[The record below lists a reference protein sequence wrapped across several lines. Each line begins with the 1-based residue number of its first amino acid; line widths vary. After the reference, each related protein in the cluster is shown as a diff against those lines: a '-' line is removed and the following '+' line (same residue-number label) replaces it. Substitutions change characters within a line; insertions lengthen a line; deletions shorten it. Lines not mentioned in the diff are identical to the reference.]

1 MEPIAAPG
9 WRVWTAPA
17 TMMVCSWLSYVDRQ
31 ILATLSVVIL
41 ADTGLS
47 TERYTEVVSAFSIA
61 YMLGNPVWGSLLD
74 YVGLRKGMLAAVGIW
89 SLASMSHA
97 WVGHGTAAFLGF
109 AAARALLG
117 FGEGATF
124 PGGFRTA
131 MDSLPPNRQARGIAI
146 SYSGGSLGA
155 IVTPFLVIP
164 IAARFGWRSAF
175 LVTGA
180 LGLCWLALWARI
192 ARPPFLPLPRRKPA
206 KIVWP
211 NFFERRFWALVCGY
225 SLGAIA
231 LGPILY
237 LSSLYLNRVFGVSQD
252 NLKYY
257 LWVPPAGWEVGY
269 FFWGWAADRYASG
282 QERPAGMFVLLT
294 SLGLPLAAVTWLT
307 SPALVVSVFFWSM
320 FVAAGFIVISLRA
333 AARAYPAGQTSMVAG
348 LGAGTWSALVA
359 VLLPPLGRWF
369 DQQRYAETFVFVT
382 LIPVAGTALWLWLT
396 RPDASADSARDTAGA
411 SRKLSR
417 TAKLRKPRA

>member
-1 MEPIAAPG
+1 MWAASI
-9 WRVWTAPA
+9 V
-17 TMMVCSWLSYVDRQ
+17 MMVCSWLSYVDRQ

-61 YMLGNPVWGSLLD
+61 YMIGNPLWGSLLD
-74 YVGLRKGMLAAVGIW
+74 YVGLRTGMLVAVAIW
-89 SLASMSHA
+89 SVASLSHSF
-97 WVGHGTAAFLGF
+97 VGQGTAAFLGL
-109 AAARALLG
+109 AAARGLLG

-131 MDSLPPNRQARGIAI
+131 MDSLPPGRQSRGIAI

-164 IAARFGWRSAF
+164 IAARFGWRTAF
-175 LVTGA
+175 LVTGT
-180 LGLCWLALWARI
+180 LGFVWLALWAKV
-192 ARPPFLPLPRRKPA
+192 ARPPYLCLPERKPV
-206 KIVWP
+206 KIIWP
-211 NFFERRFWALVCGY
+211 NFLERRFWALVCGY
-225 SLGAIA
+225 SLGAFA

-269 FFWGWAADRYASG
+269 FFWGWAADKAMARYASG
-282 QERPAGMFVLLT
+282 KNRPAGMFMLLT
-294 SLGLPLAAVTWLT
+294 ILQLPLAVVTWIT
-307 SPALVVSVFFWSM
+307 SPAAVMIVFFWSM
-320 FVAAGFIVISLRA
+320 FVAAGFIVVALRA
-333 AARAYPAGQTSMVAG
+333 ASRAYPAAQSSMVAG

-359 VLLPPLGRWF
+359 MLLPLLGRWF
-369 DQQRYAETFVFVT
+369 DQQRYTETFLLVT
-382 LIPVAGTALWLWLT
+382 LVPVVGTCLWLWLT
-396 RPDASADSARDTAGA
+396 RLQDSFDGSASD
-411 SRKLSR
+411 
-417 TAKLRKPRA
+417 RAAAWPE

>member
-1 MEPIAAPG
+1 MWAASI
-9 WRVWTAPA
+9 V
-17 TMMVCSWLSYVDRQ
+17 MMVCSWLSYVDRQ

-61 YMLGNPVWGSLLD
+61 YMIGNPLWGSLLD
-74 YVGLRKGMLAAVGIW
+74 YVGLRTGMLVAVAVW
-89 SLASMSHA
+89 SLASASHA
-97 WVGHGTAAFLGF
+97 WVGQGAAAFVGF

-117 FGEGATF
+117 LAEGATF

-131 MDSLPPNRQARGIAI
+131 MDSLPPNRQSRGIAI

-164 IAARFGWRSAF
+164 IAGRFGWRAAF

-180 LGLCWLALWARI
+180 LGFAWLALWTKV
-192 ARPPFLPLPRRKPA
+192 ARPPYLRLPQRKPP

-211 NFFERRFWALVCGY
+211 NLFERRFWALVCGY
-225 SLGAIA
+225 SLGAFA

-237 LSSLYLNRVFGVSQD
+237 LSSLYLNRVFGVSQES
-252 NLKYY
+252 LKYY

-269 FFWGWAADRYASG
+269 FFWGWIADRYASG
-282 QERPAGMFVLLT
+282 KNRPAGLFVLLT
-294 SLGLPLAAVTWLT
+294 ILQLPLAAVTWIT
-307 SPALVVSVFFWSM
+307 SPVLVVGVFFWSM
-320 FVAAGFIVISLRA
+320 FVAAGFIVIALRA

-359 VLLPPLGRWF
+359 VLLPLLGSWF
-369 DQQRYAETFVFVT
+369 DQQRYRETFLLVT
-382 LIPVAGTALWLWLT
+382 LIPVIGTALWLWLT
-396 RPDASADSARDTAGA
+396 RQQDSFADSVSGTARG
-411 SRKLSR
+411 
-417 TAKLRKPRA
+417 

>member
-1 MEPIAAPG
+1 MWTVSIA
-9 WRVWTAPA
+9 
-17 TMMVCSWLSYVDRQ
+17 MMGCSWLSYVDRQ

-41 ADTGLS
+41 ADTGMS
-47 TERYTEVVSAFSIA
+47 TEHYTEVVSAFSIA
-61 YMLGNPVWGSLLD
+61 YMLGNPLWGSLLD
-74 YVGLRKGMLAAVGIW
+74 YVGLRTGMLSAVAIW
-89 SLASMSHA
+89 SVASAAHSL
-97 WVGHGTAAFLGF
+97 VGQGAAAFLGL

-131 MDSLPPNRQARGIAI
+131 MDSLPPDRQARGIAI

-180 LGLCWLALWARI
+180 LGLAWLVLWAKV
-192 ARPPFLPLPRRKPA
+192 ARPPYLPLPERRPK

-225 SLGAIA
+225 SLGAFA

-237 LSSLYLNRVFGVSQD
+237 LSSLYLNRVFGVSQTD
-252 NLKYY
+252 LKFY
-257 LWVPPAGWEVGY
+257 LWVPPAGWEAGY

-282 QERPAGMFVLLT
+282 KNRPAGMFVLLT
-294 SLGLPLAAVTWLT
+294 ALQLPLAMVTWLT
-307 SPALVVSVFFWSM
+307 SPLLAVLVFFWSM
-320 FVAAGFIVISLRA
+320 FVAAGFIVVALRA
-333 AARAYPAGQTSMVAG
+333 ASRAYPAGQTALVAG

-359 VLLPPLGRWF
+359 MLLPLLGRWF
-369 DQQRYAETFVFVT
+369 DQQRYTETFLLVALV
-382 LIPVAGTALWLWLT
+382 PVIGTVLWLWLT
-396 RPDASADSARDTAGA
+396 RPTGSSRDSVSDTAAG
-411 SRKLSR
+411 SRIR
-417 TAKLRKPRA
+417 R

>member
-1 MEPIAAPG
+1 ML
-9 WRVWTAPA
+9 
-17 TMMVCSWLSYVDRQ
+17 VCSWLSYVDRQ

-41 ADTGLS
+41 VDTGLS

-61 YMLGNPVWGSLLD
+61 YMLGNPLWGSLLD
-74 YVGLRKGMLAAVGIW
+74 YVGLRKGMLAAVAIW
-89 SLASMSHA
+89 SVASLSHA
-97 WVGHGTAAFLGF
+97 WVGMGASAFLGF
-109 AAARALLG
+109 AAARTLLG

-124 PGGFRTA
+124 PGGFRAA
-131 MDSLPPNRQARGIAI
+131 MDSLPPDRQSRGIAI

-155 IVTPFLVIP
+155 

-180 LGLCWLALWARI
+180 LGFAWLALWAKV
-192 ARPPFLPLPRRKPA
+192 ARPPYLRLPERKPA
-206 KIVWP
+206 KIIWP
-211 NFFERRFWALVCGY
+211 NLLERRFWALVCGY

-237 LSSLYLNRVFGVSQD
+237 LSSLYLNRVFGISQD

-257 LWVPPAGWEVGY
+257 LWVPPAGWEAGY

-282 QERPAGMFVLLT
+282 RNRPAGMFVLLT
-294 SLGLPLAAVTWLT
+294 ILGLPLGVVTWIH
-307 SPALVVSVFFWSM
+307 SPVLVVGVFFWSM
-320 FVAAGFIVISLRA
+320 FVAAGFIVVALRA

-359 VLLPPLGRWF
+359 VLLPLLGRWF
-369 DQQRYAETFVFVT
+369 DQQRYTETFVLVT
-382 LIPVAGTALWLWLT
+382 LIPVVGTTLWLFLT
-396 RPDASADSARDTAGA
+396 SANSARA
-411 SRKLSR
+411 
-417 TAKLRKPRA
+417 

>member
-1 MEPIAAPG
+1 
-9 WRVWTAPA
+9 
-17 TMMVCSWLSYVDRQ
+17 MMVCSWLSYVDRQ

-61 YMLGNPVWGSLLD
+61 YMIGNPLWGSLLD
-74 YVGLRKGMLAAVGIW
+74 YVGLRTGMLAAVAIW
-89 SLASMSHA
+89 SVASLSHSF
-97 WVGHGTAAFLGF
+97 VGQGTAAFLGL

-131 MDSLPPNRQARGIAI
+131 MDSLPPGRQSRGIAI

-180 LGLCWLALWARI
+180 LGFVWLALWAKI
-192 ARPPFLPLPRRKPA
+192 ARPPYLRVPKKKPA
-206 KIVWP
+206 KIIWP
-211 NFFERRFWALVCGY
+211 NFLERRFWALVCGY
-225 SLGAIA
+225 SLGAFA

-252 NLKYY
+252 DLKYY

-269 FFWGWAADRYASG
+269 FFWGWAADRYAS
-282 QERPAGMFVLLT
+282 EKNRPAGMFILLT
-294 SLGLPLAAVTWLT
+294 VLQLPLAAVTWIA
-307 SPALVVSVFFWSM
+307 SPALVMIVFFWSM
-320 FVAAGFIVISLRA
+320 FVAAGFIVVALRA
-333 AARAYPAGQTSMVAG
+333 AAQAYPAGQTSMVAG

-359 VLLPPLGRWF
+359 VLLPILGRWF
-369 DQQRYAETFVFVT
+369 DQQRYTESFLLVT
-382 LIPVAGTALWLWLT
+382 LVPVLGTALWLWLT
-396 RPDASADSARDTAGA
+396 RRQDSSAGSLPDTAA
-411 SRKLSR
+411 ALPK
-417 TAKLRKPRA
+417 